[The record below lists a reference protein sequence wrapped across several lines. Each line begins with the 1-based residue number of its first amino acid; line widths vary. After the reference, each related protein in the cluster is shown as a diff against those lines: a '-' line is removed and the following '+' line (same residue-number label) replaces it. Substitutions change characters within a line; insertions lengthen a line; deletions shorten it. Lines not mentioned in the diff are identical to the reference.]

1 MGGDVNVVPLDSPSE
16 PGPPRMPRGLKQA
29 GKALWQSI
37 IPEYTL
43 RPDELAVLADA
54 CRTADIVARLDAAL
68 VDAPLTVTG
77 SARQLREHPLLSERR
92 QQAAHLARL
101 LHQLRLT
108 DDNDEVLTPAE
119 RRKRENRSARGRRA
133 ANARW
138 RQA

>member
-1 MGGDVNVVPLDSPSE
+1 MPEIASALPS
-16 PGPPRMPRGLKQA
+16 GPKPPPMPRGLKAA
-29 GKALWQSI
+29 GRALWRSI
-37 IPEYTL
+37 IPAFTL
-43 RPDELAVLADA
+43 RPDEMAVLADA

-77 SARQLREHPLLSERR
+77 SARQTREHPLLSERR

-101 LHQLRLT
+101 LHQLRLP
-108 DDNDEVLTPAE
+108 DDEDEALTPAE
-119 RRKRENRSARGRRA
+119 LRKRKNRSARGRKA